1 MTKKRVKVELEEE
14 IWHQTRARSIQN
26 GVAAGIIVEDA
37 LRQYLTGSPAERARE
52 QIEESVAREAKIPM
66 AAATAPVELE
76 ALPDDL
82 DEPIESLGTFGESH
96 AAPKPE
102 PRAKRVGG
110 RV

>member
-1 MTKKRVKVELEEE
+1 MTKKRYKVELEEE
-14 IWHQTRARSIQN
+14 IWHQTRTRSIQN
-26 GVAAGIIVEDA
+26 GVTAGIIVEDA

-82 DEPIESLGTFGESH
+82 DEPIESTFGESH